1 MVIAHGHSIRCFIGM
16 SLLPEDTRHC
26 LQHFRVVV
34 KEKQRLYEERSVV
47 VVLLPAFPVCLRTS
61 PYTTLAPLHPL
72 FEGKAIVELGVL
84 QLLASR

>member
-47 VVLLPAFPVCLRTS
+47 VVLLSAFQFSLEPHHTQHWHCF
-61 PYTTLAPLHPL
+61 TLSLKVKL
-72 FEGKAIVELGVL
+72 
-84 QLLASR
+84 